1 LVDRRA
7 TEGCYSSAVVL
18 HDGERD
24 DDSGRARRWAAALQT
39 FRTAVDVYRQALE
52 LQAQRQSRYT
62 LPRHSVRTEPVPD
75 GPPPEDASTTLTR
88 REWEVARL
96 IARGYTN
103 RDIAETL
110 VVTRGTVAN
119 HVAHILDKL
128 NASNRTQI
136 AAYCLR
142 LSAQGRTAPDIGDGW
157 DDERIRKVG

>member
-1 LVDRRA
+1 MPRWARLRRRCV
-7 TEGCYSSAVVL
+7 T
-18 HDGERD
+18 
-24 DDSGRARRWAAALQT
+24 GRAGRGRGGVALVRDQQPPGARR
-39 FRTAVDVYRQALE
+39 DV
-52 LQAQRQSRYT
+52 
-62 LPRHSVRTEPVPD
+62 P
-75 GPPPEDASTTLTR
+75 TTLTR

-157 DDERIRKVG
+157 DDERIR